1 LAKGSMSS
9 KRSANKGKK
18 TSKPAGKKRSSGP
31 VKAAAA
37 RKKRAPARPVRPS
50 RPVRVGKPAE
60 AEAKKAIPI
69 KSLPE
74 PSRLLRDTKATS
86 AALGLLEKGIKLIF
100 QKEFKKAR
108 IEFKTLIETYPVEA
122 EILARARTYMQIC
135 DREQASH
142 KKPVIA
148 TDQLYT
154 LGVMEHNRGD
164 YMNAV
169 SYFRHSLEKN
179 PKSDHIYYSL
189 AASFAMKGDTAQA
202 LLNLQKAIEL
212 NEENRVYAKN
222 DSDFTSLH
230 GEKEFGELV
239 GWSQP
244 AASGQH

>member
-1 LAKGSMSS
+1 MSKGSMNS
-9 KRSANKGKK
+9 KRSVNKGKK
-18 TSKPAGKKRSSGP
+18 SSKPKAKKRSVAP
-31 VKAAAA
+31 IKAAAA
-37 RKKRAPARPVRPS
+37 RKRRASTRPATPRRS
-50 RPVRVGKPAE
+50 ARVGKSAE
-60 AEAKKAIPI
+60 GKTKKAIPI
-69 KSLPE
+69 KSLAE
-74 PSRLLRDTKATS
+74 PPRLLRDTKATS

-100 QKEFKKAR
+100 QKEFKKAK

-122 EILARARTYMQIC
+122 EILVRARTYLQIC
-135 DREQASH
+135 AREEASH

-189 AASFAMKGDTAQA
+189 AASFAMNGDTEQA
-202 LLNLQKAIEL
+202 LHNLKKAIEL

-239 GWSQP
+239 GWNQP
-244 AASGQH
+244 AASGQP

>member
-1 LAKGSMSS
+1 LSKGSLSN

-18 TSKPAGKKRSSGP
+18 SSKPAAKKRSKGP
-31 VKAAAA
+31 VKAVAA
-37 RKKRAPARPVRPS
+37 RKKRAPARPARPIRS
-50 RPVRVGKPAE
+50 ARVGKSAE
-60 AEAKKAIPI
+60 RETKKASPI
-69 KSLPE
+69 KILAE
-74 PSRLLRDTKATS
+74 PPRLLRDTKATS

-122 EILARARTYMQIC
+122 EILARARTYLQIC
-135 DREQASH
+135 NREEASH

-202 LLNLQKAIEL
+202 LHNLQKAIEI

-239 GWSQP
+239 GWNQP
-244 AASGQH
+244 AASGQP

>member
-1 LAKGSMSS
+1 MAKGSMSS
-9 KRSANKGKK
+9 KRSVNKGKK
-18 TSKPAGKKRSSGP
+18 SSKPAGKKRSSGY

-37 RKKRAPARPVRPS
+37 RKKKAPA

-60 AEAKKAIPI
+60 AEVKKASPI

>member
-1 LAKGSMSS
+1 MAKGSMSS
-9 KRSANKGKK
+9 KRSVNKGKK
-18 TSKPAGKKRSSGP
+18 SSKPAGKKRSSGH
-31 VKAAAA
+31 VKAAVA
-37 RKKRAPARPVRPS
+37 RKKKAPA

-60 AEAKKAIPI
+60 AEVKKASPI